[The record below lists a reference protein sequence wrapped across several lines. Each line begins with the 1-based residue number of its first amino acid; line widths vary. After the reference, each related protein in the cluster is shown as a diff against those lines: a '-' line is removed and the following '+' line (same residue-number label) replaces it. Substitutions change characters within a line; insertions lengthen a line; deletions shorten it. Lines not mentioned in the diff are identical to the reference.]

1 METFYKVFKREPTKR
16 EKIVL
21 GRLIELYGERI
32 VDEATRISVVV
43 ATGSPINYIS
53 AVAKN
58 IFEER
63 GCDFDYLSRLTK
75 QRIEEI
81 KSYESSS
88 RPES

>member
-1 METFYKVFKREPTKR
+1 MSTFYKVFKREPNKR

-21 GRLIELYGERI
+21 ERLVELYGESI

-58 IFEER
+58 ISEER
-63 GCDFDYLSRLTK
+63 VYDFDYLSRRTAE
-75 QRIEEI
+75 RVEEI
-81 KSYESSS
+81 RKYESSS
-88 RPES
+88 RP